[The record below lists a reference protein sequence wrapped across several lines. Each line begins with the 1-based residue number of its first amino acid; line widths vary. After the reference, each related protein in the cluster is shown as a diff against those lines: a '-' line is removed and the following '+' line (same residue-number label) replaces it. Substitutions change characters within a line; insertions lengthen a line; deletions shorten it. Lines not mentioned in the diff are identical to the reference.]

1 MRVGRVGTAEI
12 IFNDYFLLLLGL
24 YFLMGVLPQ
33 ALLLF
38 TAVAW
43 HEICHV
49 LVASHL
55 GWKVKSVE
63 LFPFGGVARLRR
75 PAGRGLMDETLIAL
89 AGPLASFFLALGI
102 TLLGLFIN
110 FAPAWLLFFRQV
122 NLILALFNLWPGLPL
137 DGGRIYRAL
146 RAQHTGLYRATL
158 EGVYGGQVLAFLLG
172 LGSIAGFVFRL
183 ADLQGLAL
191 ALFIYYAARQEGE
204 VAPYMFWQ
212 DFWRQRGKAAVKGE
226 QFKTSRVS
234 WLAAGPDLTL
244 ARVARSFSPHSFNLV
259 AVIGK
264 EGRLEGILT
273 ETEIMQEL
281 LEGGNNTLD
290 VLLRR

>member
-1 MRVGRVGTAEI
+1 MRAGRVGTAEI

-24 YFLMGVLPQ
+24 YFLVGVLPQ

-43 HEICHV
+43 HEGCHV
-49 LVASHL
+49 LAASRL

-75 PAGRGLMDETLIAL
+75 PQGRDFTDEALIAL
-89 AGPLASFFLALGI
+89 AGPAASFFLALGI
-102 TLLGLFIN
+102 TLFDLLLN
-110 FAPAWLLFFRQV
+110 LTPAWLLFFRQV

-146 RAQHTGLYRATL
+146 RAKHTGLYRATL
-158 EGVYGGQVLAFLLG
+158 EGVYGGQVLALLLG
-172 LGSIAGFVFRL
+172 LGSIGGFIFRL

-191 ALFIYYAARQEGE
+191 ALFIYYAARREGE

-212 DFWRQRGKAAVKGE
+212 DFWRQRGKEAVKGD
-226 QFKTSRVS
+226 QFKTTRVF
-234 WLAAGPDLTL
+234 WLAAGPGLTL
-244 ARVARSFSPHSFNLV
+244 ARVARSFSPRSFNLV

-264 EGRLEGILT
+264 GGRLEGILT